1 MRIKKIFKGVNI
13 GSCRSGKRLANNLG
27 ALKRIAVRH
36 SLFEKIRAVGKHNEP
51 AYKGEN
57 ISSV

>member
-51 AYKGEN
+51 AYRGEN
-57 ISSV
+57 IFSV